1 MQATTP
7 AAAQTTPSV
16 SQVYEALKAQ
26 REILG
31 DQVRQLENTRNDL
44 RRQLSQAQNSVDRQ
58 GVEKRLADVDAR
70 IAEIEKQVT
79 ASDIAVSKAAGVPGA
94 IVEHPQPVRRG
105 PPEEAWVLGGMF
117 IVVVLLPLSVAM
129 AIRILRR
136 SKVAP
141 TPSLTGVEQRLTAI
155 EQGVES
161 VALEVERIGEGQR
174 FVAQLIG
181 ERADRQRALEGET
194 ARRLP

>member
-141 TPSLTGVEQRLTAI
+141 APSLTGVEQRLTAI